1 VVDNLGVQA
10 AIDQLLFGYRDG
22 HELLAGSLDVD
33 ARLEADLLPHADG
46 RFDDES
52 DHYLV
57 GLRVEALQRFMLTRI
72 WPAPELPRPGAV
84 WAHSLLIDDRA
95 LEFIDPLLL
104 ANYFRRPKPDEF
116 EPYRSSLEIAASGL
130 SLLAEVPDELLTALC
145 EVAYEGGDG
154 QTVVIWPDEIPSET
168 GLLAL
173 WRRLPLPLRRSYS
186 FRSRGRARTGSSPYA
201 VQVASQLTGRSASQG
216 VRVLWPAELEP
227 RPPITLLASASRDPS
242 HPLGAALDLYAESS
256 NDALFLADMW
266 NSIAAGDALGVAASL
281 ETASGFS
288 ARLELEQ
295 ALFGSPAGHP
305 PLWELSESE
314 RVFTL
319 LEGGGPDLDRLLPA
333 TRLPAAWASDREKA
347 LDLLDD
353 RADLAEPAARLLL
366 VSAVGELTG
375 NELLQRVNDTEL
387 FLAALA
393 ERDDLPSDPRIW
405 PVLEKSSNRELR
417 RAALARADA
426 ELPEI
431 LIANECW
438 GLLGEAL
445 EDESAFAVTVGL
457 LARTHPTDPSLWNKL
472 LEGRWTQLV
481 AFLRTSPSVE
491 PPALVLAAASLP
503 RRCLDDVPIAR
514 WLDAGPLI
522 HDREDM
528 VAVTAAAR
536 LLALSLGNDSEP
548 ARRLL
553 IECFGPTHR
562 ALESGE
568 LPPKA
573 GKELKAILPDRK
585 AKSLPKRLN
594 QAIIASMESS
604 KWSQLDLRRALAP
617 AGPEA
622 HRLVKLVSKK
632 HPLRRRI
639 ESTLKDLEE
648 LLPLGG

>member
-1 VVDNLGVQA
+1 VQA
-10 AIDQLLFGYRDG
+10 EIDQLLFGYRDG

-33 ARLEADLLPHADG
+33 ARLEAELLPHADA
-46 RFDDES
+46 RFDNES
-52 DHYLV
+52 AHYLV

-104 ANYFRRPKPDEF
+104 ANYFRRPEIDEF
-116 EPYRSSLEIAASGL
+116 EPYCSSLEVAASGL
-130 SLLAEVPDELLTALC
+130 SLFAEVPDELLTALC
-145 EVAYEGGDG
+145 EVAYEGGEG
-154 QTVVIWPDEIPSET
+154 QAVVIWPDELPSET

-173 WRRLPLPLRRSYS
+173 WRRLPLPLRRGYS

-201 VQVASQLTGRSASQG
+201 VQVASQLAGRSASQG

-242 HPLGAALDLYAESS
+242 HPLGIALELYAEGSS
-256 NDALFLADMW
+256 DALFLANLW
-266 NSIAAGDALGVAASL
+266 NSITAGNAGDVAASL
-281 ETASGFS
+281 ETAPGFP

-295 ALFGSPAGHP
+295 ALFGSPAESP

-314 RVFTL
+314 RVFSL
-319 LEGGGPDLDRLLPA
+319 LESGGPDLDRLLPA
-333 TRLPAAWASDREKA
+333 SRLPAAWASDRERA
-347 LDLLDD
+347 LGLLDD

-366 VSAVGELTG
+366 HSAVRELTDD
-375 NELLQRVNDTEL
+375 ELLQRMNDTEL
-387 FLAALA
+387 FLGALA
-393 ERDDLPSDPRIW
+393 ERDNLSRDPRIW
-405 PVLEKSSNRELR
+405 PALERSSDRELR
-417 RAALARADA
+417 RTALARADA
-426 ELPEI
+426 ELPEV

-445 EDESAFAVTVGL
+445 EDESFFAVTVGV
-457 LARTHPTDPSLWNKL
+457 LARAHPTNPSLWNKL
-472 LEGRWTQLV
+472 FEGRWAQLV
-481 AFLRTSPSVE
+481 TFLRTSPGAEV
-491 PPALVLAAASLP
+491 PALVLAAASLP
-503 RRCLDDVPIAR
+503 RRCLHDVPIAR

-522 HDREDM
+522 HDREDV

-536 LLALSLGNDSEP
+536 LLALSLGHDSEP

-562 ALESGE
+562 ALESGD
-568 LPPKA
+568 LPSEA
-573 GKELKAILPDRK
+573 SRELKAILPNRK

-594 QAIIASMESS
+594 QGIIASMESS
-604 KWSQLDLRRALAP
+604 KWSQSDLRRALAP

-622 HRLVKLVSKK
+622 HRLVKLVPKK

-639 ESTLKDLEE
+639 ENTLKDLEE